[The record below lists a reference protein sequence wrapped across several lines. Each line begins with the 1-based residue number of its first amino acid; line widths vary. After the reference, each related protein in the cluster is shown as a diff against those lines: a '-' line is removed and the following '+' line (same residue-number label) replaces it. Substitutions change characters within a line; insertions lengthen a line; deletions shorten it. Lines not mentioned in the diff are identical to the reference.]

1 MITAITATESSLII
15 GLESGTILR
24 YTLPY
29 ISIEKK
35 LSWKPMPLMIGVN
48 CNGTRLSL
56 IDSQG
61 TLNIMEINTQGGN
74 VLEF

>member
-1 MITAITATESSLII
+1 MITAITASESSLII
-15 GLESGTILR
+15 GLESGTLLR
-24 YTLPY
+24 YNLPY

-35 LSWKPMPLMIGVN
+35 LSWKPMPNMIGIN
-48 CNGTRLSL
+48 SNGTRLSL

-74 VLEF
+74 VL